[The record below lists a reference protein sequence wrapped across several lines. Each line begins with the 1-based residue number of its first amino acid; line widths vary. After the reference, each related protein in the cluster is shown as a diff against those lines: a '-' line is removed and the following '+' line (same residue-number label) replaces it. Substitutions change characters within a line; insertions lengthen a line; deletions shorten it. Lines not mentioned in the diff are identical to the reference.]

1 MAGNELI
8 QIDAI
13 KSRIFTIRGM
23 QVMLDSDLAELYG
36 VETKNLNLAV
46 KRNIERF
53 PNTFRFQL
61 AEEEYKVLRLQIE
74 TSNEKR
80 GGRRYA
86 PFVFTEQGVAMLS
99 AVLRSETAI
108 KVSIRIMEAFV
119 SMRHFILEN
128 EQISK
133 RFEIIEKRQMEYKIE
148 TDSRI
153 EKVLSALESKQIQP
167 KQGIFF
173 DGQVFDAH
181 KFVSDIV
188 RSAEKSIILI
198 DNFVDDTVLTLFS
211 KRKQGVTLKILTKN
225 LSKQIQLDMQKF
237 NEQFP
242 PAEIIEFNHSHDRF
256 MIIDNHDLSFRSI
269 TQRPRQK
276 MVRICKNGYRINRNT
291 CEIRWLNPYELKRLL
306 FILNNITFLFF

>member
-242 PAEIIEFNHSHDRF
+242 PAEIIEFNHFHDRF
-256 MIIDNHDLSFRSI
+256 MIIDNHDLYLFGASLKDLGRKWFGFA
-269 TQRPRQK
+269 K
-276 MVRICKNGYRINRNT
+276 MD
-291 CEIRWLNPYELKRLL
+291 
-306 FILNNITFLFF
+306 

>member
-198 DNFVDDTVLTLFS
+198 DNYVDDTVLTLFS

-256 MIIDNHDLSFRSI
+256 MIIDNHDLYLFGASLKDLGRKWFGFA
-269 TQRPRQK
+269 K
-276 MVRICKNGYRINRNT
+276 MDIEST
-291 CEIRWLNPYELKRLL
+291 EILAKLGG
-306 FILNNITFLFF
+306 